1 VGVEGRS
8 FFIAVA
14 VCSGALM
21 PLMKHSQPEL
31 LRQLLACGKLSP
43 SELGE
48 VRRLYDDLVAGRVG
62 GLTTQQTQWA
72 ERLRRQCGIALRRA
86 MPRED
91 KKPTREA
98 QQRLL
103 DAFEALPRPK
113 APPGRR

>member
-1 VGVEGRS
+1 
-8 FFIAVA
+8 
-14 VCSGALM
+14 M

-43 SELGE
+43 SESGE

-62 GLTTQQTQWA
+62 GLTSQQSRGA
-72 ERLRRQCGIALRRA
+72 EQLRRNCGIALSRA
-86 MPRED
+86 KPRED
-91 KKPTREA
+91 KKATQET

-113 APPGRR
+113 APPGKR